1 MECQY
6 CNQIL
11 KTQGALKK
19 HQNTAKYCLTK
30 QNKNAPVEHTCCAC
44 DKTFTRKSSLEDHLK
59 ICKANIPSVNVL
71 QEIIETIKK
80 DLEISLL
87 QIENLKVQNKK
98 DLDAALLQ
106 IENLKVQNKKDLDA
120 ALLQILERD
129 RQIDDYKEKMFI
141 LASKPTNHINNIG
154 NNKTTNKTQNLIVS
168 DWRSEIIQEKVED
181 NFKLEHVKD
190 GLIGVARFTS
200 QYITNGDGE
209 NKSYYCT
216 DRNRDVFIYKDV
228 DGVVHKDIQARK
240 LKNAIKDPIIKKS
253 SLLVLEERS
262 RLSDII
268 VKEKD
273 IDIVTLSSN
282 TMNRLTDKFRE
293 IKNIEDNDTFTKEMA
308 ILSL

>member
-1 MECQY
+1 MECEY

-11 KTQGALKK
+11 KTAGALKK
-19 HQNTAKYCLTK
+19 HQNTAKYCLIK
-30 QNKNAPVEHTCCAC
+30 QNKSAPEEHSCIFCGTS
-44 DKTFTRKSSLEDHLK
+44 FTLKFTLDTHLK
-59 ICKANIPSVNVL
+59 ICKMNTPDIQELRKVL
-71 QEIIETIKK
+71 EVTKKELCVSLETIEE
-80 DLEISLL
+80 LRNEI
-87 QIENLKVQNKK
+87 N
-98 DLDAALLQ
+98 
-106 IENLKVQNKKDLDA
+106 
-120 ALLQILERD
+120 
-129 RQIDDYKEKMFI
+129 DYKEKMFI
-141 LASKPTNHINNIG
+141 LASKPTHHINNIG
-154 NNKTTNKTQNLIVS
+154 NTKTTNKTQNLIVS

-209 NKSYYCT
+209 NKSYHCT

-228 DGVVHKDIQARK
+228 DGIVHKDIQARK
-240 LKNAIKDPIIKKS
+240 LKSAIKDPIIKKS

-282 TMNRLTDKFRE
+282 TMNKLTDKFRE

>member
-1 MECQY
+1 MECEY

-11 KTQGALKK
+11 KTAGALKK
-19 HQNTAKYCLTK
+19 HQNTAKYCLIK
-30 QNKNAPVEHTCCAC
+30 QNKSAPEEHSCIFCGTS
-44 DKTFTRKSSLEDHLK
+44 FTLKFTLDTHLK
-59 ICKANIPSVNVL
+59 ICKMNTPDIQELRKVL
-71 QEIIETIKK
+71 EVTKKELCVSLETIEE
-80 DLEISLL
+80 LRNEI
-87 QIENLKVQNKK
+87 N
-98 DLDAALLQ
+98 
-106 IENLKVQNKKDLDA
+106 
-120 ALLQILERD
+120 
-129 RQIDDYKEKMFI
+129 DYKEKMFI

-154 NNKTTNKTQNLIVS
+154 NTKTTNKTQNLIVS

-209 NKSYYCT
+209 NKSYHCT

-282 TMNRLTDKFRE
+282 TMNKLTDKFRE

>member
-1 MECQY
+1 MECEY

-11 KTQGALKK
+11 KTAGALKK
-19 HQNTAKYCLTK
+19 HQNTAKYCLIK
-30 QNKNAPVEHTCCAC
+30 QNKSAPEEHSCIFCGTS
-44 DKTFTRKSSLEDHLK
+44 FTLKFTLDTHLK
-59 ICKANIPSVNVL
+59 ICKMNTPDIQELRKVL
-71 QEIIETIKK
+71 EVTKKELFVSLETIEE
-80 DLEISLL
+80 LRNEI
-87 QIENLKVQNKK
+87 N
-98 DLDAALLQ
+98 
-106 IENLKVQNKKDLDA
+106 
-120 ALLQILERD
+120 
-129 RQIDDYKEKMFI
+129 DYKEKMFL
-141 LASKPTNHINNIG
+141 LASKPTHHNINTNIG
-154 NNKTTNKTQNLIVS
+154 NTKTTNKTQNLIVS

-209 NKSYYCT
+209 NKSYHCT

-228 DGVVHKDIQARK
+228 DGIVHKDIQARK

-273 IDIVTLSSN
+273 IDIVTVSSN

>member
-19 HQNTAKYCLTK
+19 HQNTAKYCLMK

-44 DKTFTRKSSLEDHLK
+44 GKTFTRKSSLEDHLK

-106 IENLKVQNKKDLDA
+106 I
-120 ALLQILERD
+120 LERD

-154 NNKTTNKTQNLIVS
+154 NTKTTNKTQNLIVS

-209 NKSYYCT
+209 NKSYHCT
-216 DRNRDVFIYKDV
+216 DRNRDVFIYKDI

-282 TMNRLTDKFRE
+282 TMNKLTDKFRE

>member
-19 HQNTAKYCLTK
+19 HQNTAKYCLMK

-44 DKTFTRKSSLEDHLK
+44 GKTFTRKSSLEDHLK
-59 ICKANIPSVNVL
+59 ICKANIHSVNVL

-80 DLEISLL
+80 DLEIS
-87 QIENLKVQNKK
+87 
-98 DLDAALLQ
+98 LLQ

-154 NNKTTNKTQNLIVS
+154 NTKTTNKTQNLIVS

-209 NKSYYCT
+209 NKSYHCT
-216 DRNRDVFIYKDV
+216 DRNRDVFIYKDI

-282 TMNRLTDKFRE
+282 TMNKLTDKFRE

>member
-11 KTQGALKK
+11 KTLGALKK
-19 HQNTAKYCLTK
+19 HQNTAKYCLNK
-30 QNKNAPVEHTCCAC
+30 QNKNAPVEYRCGAC

-59 ICKANIPSVNVL
+59 ICKANIPSVHVL
-71 QEIIETIKK
+71 QEIIETT
-80 DLEISLL
+80 
-87 QIENLKVQNKK
+87 KK
-98 DLDAALLQ
+98 DLDLALLQ
-106 IENLKVQNKKDLDA
+106 IENLKIQNKKDLDS

-154 NNKTTNKTQNLIVS
+154 NTKTTNKTQNLIVS
-168 DWRSEIIQEKVED
+168 DWRSEIIEEKVED

-209 NKSYYCT
+209 NKSYHCT

-228 DGVVHKDIQARK
+228 DGVVQKDIKARK

-253 SLLVLEERS
+253 SLLVLEERT

-268 VKEKD
+268 VKANECESD
-273 IDIVTLSSN
+273 IITFSSSTIN
-282 TMNRLTDKFRE
+282 KLTEKFRE
-293 IKNIEDNDTFTKEMA
+293 IKNIEENDTFTKEMA

>member
-11 KTQGALKK
+11 KTLGALKK

-30 QNKNAPVEHTCCAC
+30 QNKNAPVEHACCAC

-80 DLEISLL
+80 DLEIS
-87 QIENLKVQNKK
+87 
-98 DLDAALLQ
+98 LLQ

-209 NKSYYCT
+209 NKSYHCT
-216 DRNRDVFIYKDV
+216 DRNRDVFIYKDI

-240 LKNAIKDPIIKKS
+240 LKSAIKDPIIKKS

-282 TMNRLTDKFRE
+282 TMNKLTDKFRE

>member
-1 MECQY
+1 MECEY

-11 KTQGALKK
+11 KTAGALKK
-19 HQNTAKYCLTK
+19 HQNTAKYCLIK
-30 QNKNAPVEHTCCAC
+30 QNKSAPEEHSCIFCGTS
-44 DKTFTRKSSLEDHLK
+44 FTLKFTLDTHLK
-59 ICKANIPSVNVL
+59 ICKMNTPDIQELRKVL
-71 QEIIETIKK
+71 EVTKKELCVSLETIEE
-80 DLEISLL
+80 LRNEI
-87 QIENLKVQNKK
+87 N
-98 DLDAALLQ
+98 
-106 IENLKVQNKKDLDA
+106 
-120 ALLQILERD
+120 
-129 RQIDDYKEKMFI
+129 DYKEKMFI
-141 LASKPTNHINNIG
+141 LASKPTHHINNIG
-154 NNKTTNKTQNLIVS
+154 NTKTTNKTQNLIVS

-209 NKSYYCT
+209 NKSYHCT
-216 DRNRDVFIYKDV
+216 DRNRDVFIYKDI

-240 LKNAIKDPIIKKS
+240 LKSAIKDPIIKKS

-282 TMNRLTDKFRE
+282 TMNKLTDKFRE

>member
-1 MECQY
+1 MECEY

-11 KTQGALKK
+11 KTAGALKK
-19 HQNTAKYCLTK
+19 HQNTAKYCLIK
-30 QNKNAPVEHTCCAC
+30 QNKSAPEEHSCIFCGTS
-44 DKTFTRKSSLEDHLK
+44 FTLKFTLDTHLK
-59 ICKANIPSVNVL
+59 ICKMNTPDIQELRKVL
-71 QEIIETIKK
+71 EVTKKELCVSLETIEE
-80 DLEISLL
+80 LRNEI
-87 QIENLKVQNKK
+87 N
-98 DLDAALLQ
+98 
-106 IENLKVQNKKDLDA
+106 
-120 ALLQILERD
+120 
-129 RQIDDYKEKMFI
+129 DYKEKMFI
-141 LASKPTNHINNIG
+141 LASKPTHHINNIG
-154 NNKTTNKTQNLIVS
+154 NTKTTNKTQNLIVS
-168 DWRSEIIQEKVED
+168 DWRSEIIEEKVED

-209 NKSYYCT
+209 NKSYHCT

-228 DGVVHKDIQARK
+228 DGIVHKDIQARK

>member
-80 DLEISLL
+80 DLEIS
-87 QIENLKVQNKK
+87 
-98 DLDAALLQ
+98 LLQ

>member
-30 QNKNAPVEHTCCAC
+30 QNKNALVEHTCCAC
-44 DKTFTRKSSLEDHLK
+44 GKTFTRKSSLEDHLK

-106 IENLKVQNKKDLDA
+106 I
-120 ALLQILERD
+120 LERD

-141 LASKPTNHINNIG
+141 LASKPTHHINNIG
-154 NNKTTNKTQNLIVS
+154 NTKTTNKTQNLIVS
-168 DWRSEIIQEKVED
+168 DWRTEIIQEKVED

-209 NKSYYCT
+209 NKSYHCT
-216 DRNRDVFIYKDV
+216 DRNRDVFIYKDI

-282 TMNRLTDKFRE
+282 TMNKLTDKFRE

>member
-1 MECQY
+1 MECEY

-11 KTQGALKK
+11 KTAGALKK
-19 HQNTAKYCLTK
+19 HQNTAKYCLIK
-30 QNKNAPVEHTCCAC
+30 QNKSAPEEHSCIFCGTS
-44 DKTFTRKSSLEDHLK
+44 FTLKFTLDTHLK
-59 ICKANIPSVNVL
+59 ICKMNTPDIQELRKVL
-71 QEIIETIKK
+71 EVTKKELCVSLETIEE
-80 DLEISLL
+80 LRNEI
-87 QIENLKVQNKK
+87 N
-98 DLDAALLQ
+98 
-106 IENLKVQNKKDLDA
+106 
-120 ALLQILERD
+120 
-129 RQIDDYKEKMFI
+129 DYKEKMFI
-141 LASKPTNHINNIG
+141 LASKPTHHINNIG
-154 NNKTTNKTQNLIVS
+154 NTKTTNKTQNLIVS

-209 NKSYYCT
+209 NKSYHCT

-228 DGVVHKDIQARK
+228 DGIVHKDIQARK

-282 TMNRLTDKFRE
+282 TMNKLTDKFRE

>member
-80 DLEISLL
+80 DLEIS
-87 QIENLKVQNKK
+87 
-98 DLDAALLQ
+98 LLQ

-209 NKSYYCT
+209 NKSYHCT

-228 DGVVHKDIQARK
+228 DGVVQKDIKARK

-253 SLLVLEERS
+253 SLLVLEERT

-268 VKEKD
+268 VTAKEKD

-282 TMNRLTDKFRE
+282 TINELTDKFRE
-293 IKNIEDNDTFTKEMA
+293 IKNIEENDTFTREMA

>member
-1 MECQY
+1 MECEY

-11 KTQGALKK
+11 KTAGALKK
-19 HQNTAKYCLTK
+19 HQNTAKYCLIK
-30 QNKNAPVEHTCCAC
+30 QNKSAPEEHSCIFCGTS
-44 DKTFTRKSSLEDHLK
+44 FTLKFTLDTHLK
-59 ICKANIPSVNVL
+59 ICKMNTPDIQELRKVL
-71 QEIIETIKK
+71 EVTKKELCVSLETIEE
-80 DLEISLL
+80 LRNEI
-87 QIENLKVQNKK
+87 N
-98 DLDAALLQ
+98 
-106 IENLKVQNKKDLDA
+106 
-120 ALLQILERD
+120 
-129 RQIDDYKEKMFI
+129 DYKEKMFI
-141 LASKPTNHINNIG
+141 LASKPTHHINNIG
-154 NNKTTNKTQNLIVS
+154 NTKTTNKTQNLIVS

-209 NKSYYCT
+209 NKSYHCT

-228 DGVVHKDIQARK
+228 DGIVHKDIQARK

>member
-1 MECQY
+1 MECEY

-11 KTQGALKK
+11 KTAGALKK
-19 HQNTAKYCLTK
+19 HQNTAKYCLIK
-30 QNKNAPVEHTCCAC
+30 QNKSAPEEHSCIFCGTS
-44 DKTFTRKSSLEDHLK
+44 FTLKFTLDTHLK
-59 ICKANIPSVNVL
+59 ICKMNTPDIQELRKVL
-71 QEIIETIKK
+71 EVTKK
-80 DLEISLL
+80 ELC
-87 QIENLKVQNKK
+87 V
-98 DLDAALLQ
+98 ALLQ
-106 IENLKVQNKKDLDA
+106 IENLKIQNKKDLDS

-154 NNKTTNKTQNLIVS
+154 NTKTTNKTQNLIVS

-209 NKSYYCT
+209 NKSYHCT

-228 DGVVHKDIQARK
+228 DGVVQKDIKARK

-253 SLLVLEERS
+253 SLLVLEERT

-268 VKEKD
+268 VTAKEKD
-273 IDIVTLSSN
+273 IDIITCSSN
-282 TMNRLTDKFRE
+282 TMNKLTDKFRE
-293 IKNIEDNDTFTKEMA
+293 IKNIEENDTFTREMA

>member
-44 DKTFTRKSSLEDHLK
+44 GKTFTRKSSLEDHLK

-106 IENLKVQNKKDLDA
+106 I
-120 ALLQILERD
+120 LERD

-154 NNKTTNKTQNLIVS
+154 NTKTTNKTQNLIVS

-209 NKSYYCT
+209 NKSYHCT
-216 DRNRDVFIYKDV
+216 DRNRDVFIYKDI

-282 TMNRLTDKFRE
+282 TMNKLTDKFRE

>member
-30 QNKNAPVEHTCCAC
+30 QNKNALVEHTCCAC
-44 DKTFTRKSSLEDHLK
+44 NKTFTRKSSLEDHLK

-106 IENLKVQNKKDLDA
+106 I
-120 ALLQILERD
+120 LERD

-141 LASKPTNHINNIG
+141 LASKPTHHINNIG
-154 NNKTTNKTQNLIVS
+154 NTKTTNKTQNLIVS
-168 DWRSEIIQEKVED
+168 DWRTEIIQEKVED

-209 NKSYYCT
+209 NKSYHCT

-228 DGVVHKDIQARK
+228 DGFVHKDIQARK

-282 TMNRLTDKFRE
+282 TMNKLTDKFRE

>member
-1 MECQY
+1 MECEY

-11 KTQGALKK
+11 KTLGALKK
-19 HQNTAKYCLTK
+19 HQNTAKYCLNK
-30 QNKNAPVEHTCCAC
+30 QNKNAPVEYICGAC

-59 ICKANIPSVNVL
+59 ICKSNIPSVHVL
-71 QEIIETIKK
+71 QQIIETT
-80 DLEISLL
+80 
-87 QIENLKVQNKK
+87 KK
-98 DLDAALLQ
+98 DLDLALLQ
-106 IENLKVQNKKDLDA
+106 IENLKIQNKKDLDS
-120 ALLQILERD
+120 ALFQILERD
-129 RQIDDYKEKMFI
+129 KQIDDYKEKMFL
-141 LASKPTNHINNIG
+141 LASKPTHHINNIG
-154 NNKTTNKTQNLIVS
+154 NTKTTNKTQNLIVS

-209 NKSYYCT
+209 NKSYHCT

-228 DGVVHKDIQARK
+228 DGVVKKDIQARK

-253 SLLVLEERS
+253 SLLVLEERT

-268 VKEKD
+268 VKAKECESD
-273 IDIVTLSSN
+273 IITLSSN
-282 TMNRLTDKFRE
+282 TINKLTDKFRE
-293 IKNIEDNDTFTKEMA
+293 IKNIEENDTFSKEMA